1 MAMHTHGRLLRCLLA
16 SLVLCALTACAS
28 NPIVKTQAVT
38 VRVPVV
44 ESVPSVLTQP
54 VAEPKLQD
62 GPITNRDLA
71 DWALALRQALRQ
83 ANAKLH
89 EIAGLHP

>member
-1 MAMHTHGRLLRCLLA
+1 MHRIPRWYGALLA
-16 SLVLCALTACAS
+16 CPLVLLTSCAS
-28 NPIVKTQAVT
+28 NPIVKTQTVT
-38 VRVPVV
+38 VKVPVV